1 MASER
6 QEVVSSDLTTSG
18 IPPPTDQQKELAIQ
32 AMQEFEKGQFTPC
45 VNTMTKLGNQRG
57 NDPKVLH
64 NKAVASFYQSGA
76 CAVEDL
82 KAALQTVCQMVSLT
96 TYDPSDG
103 VEDVDNAVLYY
114 NQAVLN
120 YHMRQY
126 RAALHI
132 LEKGFHYI
140 EPPDELLAQNVLLL
154 WVELYLCVCQ
164 PEKALNMLAYLEK
177 SLNSGKEAKTCER
190 GDKGEQN
197 KDAGK
202 ESTNTES
209 SEMLRARLCLYKTRC
224 LAMKKSMKSCKREI
238 KTLVNTPGLAAGPTV
253 QYLRA
258 YFEYLR
264 SSFRKAQ
271 KMLTSLPSTASC
283 SPGESLPVM
292 YYNNLGCIHYHLH
305 KHHTGALYFRR
316 AMMENEKI
324 VKEVKSSQKGKPLHT
339 LGVSRYYELMYN
351 MGLQLLHCGKSSAA
365 FDCLIQAVQ
374 VYQVNPRLWLR
385 LAECCIMHNRENND
399 DDAKLEKR
407 LRVIEGSVGS
417 GIHRKIILGPGTG
430 QDKALTSTN
439 PPALPSLQLEFAA
452 LCLRNAVLLLP
463 DDPLDSETSSTDDS
477 SDGNKPNPEPVL
489 VPAPPANPMRMV
501 EVANLRC
508 SILAA
513 SAYVALCLNDPL
525 LALQHA
531 ENLLRQPRLSGAQ
544 RYVGNMYMAEALV
557 ALDRVAD
564 AISHLSPDTLT
575 TADIITV
582 PPEVKA
588 DPEKIDKNDKGEK
601 EVMENLED
609 KVRMFHTAAPYP
621 WIPRDLQK
629 AKALMQHNLAVAH
642 AVRGE
647 YDKANKYLSEGSTNN
662 GAPLPAQMY
671 YLKLYLDL
679 MEGRRQ
685 MAQSVI
691 KEHFGHVTPNR

>member
-164 PEKALNMLAYLEK
+164 
-177 SLNSGKEAKTCER
+177 
-190 GDKGEQN
+190 
-197 KDAGK
+197 
-202 ESTNTES
+202 
-209 SEMLRARLCLYKTRC
+209 YKTRC

-609 KVRMFHTAAPYP
+609 KAPYP